1 MYSKY
6 LGNTLD
12 LFRMFGGKRLFYIWL
27 SIYIISLENTAVVDV
42 KIGTDVTNCNQRQ
55 DTKIY
60 TNNKMFCDN

>member
-12 LFRMFGGKRLFYIWL
+12 LFRMFGGKRPFYIWL

-42 KIGTDVTNCNQRQ
+42 KIGTDMTNCSQRQ
-55 DTKIY
+55 DTKI
-60 TNNKMFCDN
+60 